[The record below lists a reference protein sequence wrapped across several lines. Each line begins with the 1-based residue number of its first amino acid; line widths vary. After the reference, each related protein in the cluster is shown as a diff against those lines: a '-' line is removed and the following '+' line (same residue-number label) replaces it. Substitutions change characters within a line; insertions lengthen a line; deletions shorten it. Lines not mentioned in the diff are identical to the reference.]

1 MPTHVLC
8 LTHKALSAVHAQGP
22 QGEHALQAFH
32 HASKAMEFGYAES
45 VQELAMCYAEG
56 FGTVV
61 SLHHACT
68 LFLMGCKLNLARS
81 TGRVRDCIVGFVADR
96 PSRPFLE
103 SILVMR
109 EAGQLTDDDTSRN
122 PLLAEAWA
130 LANEFAPPAL
140 VARANARAEN
150 APPSRQQ

>member
-1 MPTHVLC
+1 
-8 LTHKALSAVHAQGP
+8 
-22 QGEHALQAFH
+22 
-32 HASKAMEFGYAES
+32 
-45 VQELAMCYAEG
+45 
-56 FGTVV
+56 
-61 SLHHACT
+61 
-68 LFLMGCKLNLARS
+68 MGCKLKLARS
-81 TGRVRDCIVGFVADR
+81 CGRVRDCIMADR
-96 PSRPFLE
+96 SGPLTRPFLE
-103 SILVMR
+103 SVLVMR